1 MIGRVGSRRRRTAV
15 PPHWFRPLNPDPH
28 PLKPGEKVISKFK
41 SKKGAGKFAVT
52 VCDEQPDPAAIL
64 LLEDD
69 DLDRDDD

>member
-1 MIGRVGSRRRRTAV
+1 V

-28 PLKPGEKVISKFK
+28 PPKPNEKVLTKFK
-41 SKKGAGKFAVT
+41 SKHGGRKFAVT
-52 VCDEQPDPAAIL
+52 VCDEQPDPEAIL

>member
-1 MIGRVGSRRRRTAV
+1 
-15 PPHWFRPLNPDPH
+15 
-28 PLKPGEKVISKFK
+28 
-41 SKKGAGKFAVT
+41 

>member
-1 MIGRVGSRRRRTAV
+1 V

-28 PLKPGEKVISKFK
+28 PLKPGEKIVTKFK
-41 SKKGAGKFAVT
+41 SKHGSRKFAVT
-52 VCDEQPDPAAIL
+52 VCDEKPDPDAIL

>member
-1 MIGRVGSRRRRTAV
+1 V

-28 PLKPGEKVISKFK
+28 PLKPGEKVVTKFK
-41 SKKGAGKFAVT
+41 SKHGGRRFAVT
-52 VCDEQPDPAAIL
+52 VCDEQPDPEAIL

>member
-1 MIGRVGSRRRRTAV
+1 M

-28 PLKPGEKVISKFK
+28 PLQSGEKVISKFK
-41 SKKGAGKFAVT
+41 SKQGGGKWAVT
-52 VCDEQPDPAAIL
+52 VCDEKPDPDAIL